1 MSLTAVLLCGGESQ
15 RMGRN
20 KATIDWGGRPLWQV
34 QLEKLRE
41 LAPDKILLSARAEPE
56 WRPADV
62 DLVIDGA
69 PSRGPLSGLAAA
81 LSTCST
87 DHLLV
92 LAIDLPHLRA
102 SQLRWIA
109 GLVAPGVGVA
119 PVINDRIQP
128 LAAVY
133 PRESAQ
139 FFRDALDSRE
149 YFSLQPLIRE
159 LVDAGRMRLINVA
172 SSDRELYK
180 NVNTPEDLMHP
191 SL

>member
-1 MSLTAVLLCGGESQ
+1 MSLTAVLLCGGQSR
-15 RMGRN
+15 RMGRD
-20 KATIDWGGRPLWQV
+20 KATMDWRGRPLWQV

-41 LAPDKILLSARAEPE
+41 LVPDKVLLSAREDRE

-62 DLVIDGA
+62 DLVTDAA

-81 LSTCST
+81 LAISSS
-87 DHLLV
+87 DHLLA
-92 LAIDLPHLRA
+92 LAIDLPHLSA
-102 SQLRWIA
+102 SQLQWIA
-109 GLVAPGVGVA
+109 EMAAPEVGAA
-119 PVINDRIQP
+119 PLIDDLIEP

-139 FFRDALDSRE
+139 FFRDALDTRE

-159 LVDAGRMRLINVA
+159 LADAGRMRLINVA

-191 SL
+191 PL

>member
-1 MSLTAVLLCGGESQ
+1 MSLTAVLLCGGESR
-15 RMGRN
+15 RMGRD
-20 KATIDWGGRPLWQV
+20 KSMMDWGGRPLWQV

-41 LAPDKILLSARAEPE
+41 SAPDKILLSAREDPD

-62 DLVIDGA
+62 DFVADDA

-81 LSTCST
+81 LAISPS
-87 DHLLV
+87 DHLLA
-92 LAIDLPHLRA
+92 LAIDLPHLSA
-102 SQLRWIA
+102 SQLQWITEMA
-109 GLVAPGVGVA
+109 APGVGA
-119 PVINDRIQP
+119 ATLLDDRIEP
-128 LAAVY
+128 LAAIY

-139 FFRDALDSRE
+139 FFRDALDTRE
-149 YFSLQPLIRE
+149 YFSLQPLIRD
-159 LVDAGRMRLINVA
+159 LADTGRMRLINVA

>member
-1 MSLTAVLLCGGESQ
+1 MSLSAVLLCGGDSR
-15 RMGRN
+15 RMGRD
-20 KATIDWGGRPLWQV
+20 KATIDWRGRPLWQV

-41 LAPDKILLSARAEPE
+41 LAPDRILLSAREDRE

-62 DLVIDGA
+62 GLVTDAA

-81 LSTCST
+81 LAISST

-92 LAIDLPHLRA
+92 LAIDLPHLSA
-102 SQLRWIA
+102 SQLQRITEMA
-109 GLVAPGVGVA
+109 APGVGAA
-119 PVINDRIQP
+119 PLIDDRIEP

-139 FFRDALDSRE
+139 FFRDALDTRE

-159 LVDAGRMRLINVA
+159 LADAGRMRLINVA

-180 NVNTPEDLMHP
+180 NVNAPEDLMH
-191 SL
+191 SSQ